1 MSTHPVA
8 PSDDSAYELRFDSL
22 FTEGRALCFPCDA
35 HGQVDLDALSQ
46 RARDNYLRARSVVG
60 REFSTPAV
68 RPRHMH

>member
-35 HGQVDLDALSQ
+35 TGQVNLEALSQ

-68 RPRHMH
+68 LPRQVH